1 MSDKIK
7 LDIVSDVV
15 CPWCIVGYQSLQ
27 QAIRELDIADKV
39 DIEWQPFELNP
50 NMPPE
55 GEELRAHVA
64 RKYGSSREDSDNAR
78 ANITARGAELGFE
91 FNFGDNMHIVN
102 TFDAHILLDYA
113 KQFDKQTQ
121 LKLRLFSAYFT
132 EHKDISDRAVLAEEL
147 ATVGLQVDE
156 AMALLDNPEVRT
168 RINMEKDQWTA
179 AGISSVPTVVFNR
192 TSALNGAHP
201 VDSYKQVLTQLLEES
216 TN

>member
-15 CPWCIVGYQSLQ
+15 CPWCIVGYRSLQ
-27 QAIRELDIADKV
+27 QAISELDIADKV
-39 DIEWQPFELNP
+39 EIEWQPFELNP
-50 NMPPE
+50 DMPAE

-64 RKYGSSREDSDNAR
+64 RKYGSSREDSDQAR
-78 ANITARGAELGFE
+78 ANIAARGAELGFE

-113 KQFDKQTQ
+113 KQFDKQTE

-132 EHKDISDRAVLAEEL
+132 EHKDVSDRAILADEL
-147 ATVGLQVDE
+147 AAVGLQVDE

-168 RINMEKDQWTA
+168 RINMEKSQWTT

-201 VDSYKQVLTQLLEES
+201 VETYKQVLSDLLGELAK
-216 TN
+216 